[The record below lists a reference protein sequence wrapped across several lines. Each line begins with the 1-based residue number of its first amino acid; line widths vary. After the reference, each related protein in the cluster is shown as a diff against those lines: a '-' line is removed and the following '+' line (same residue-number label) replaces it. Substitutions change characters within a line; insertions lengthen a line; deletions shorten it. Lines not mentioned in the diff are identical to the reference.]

1 MSAVSFMKY
10 SESNEL
16 YLHETPFVTRILYHS
31 HSVLRQQ
38 TVFSAC
44 VNKHIPHEK
53 YPYSENSITITQG
66 ACYHCSQQLVLSPQN
81 LLT

>member
-16 YLHETPFVTRILYHS
+16 YLHETSVVPRLLYHS
-31 HSVLRQQ
+31 HSVLQQQ

-44 VNKHIPHEK
+44 VNKRIPHEK
-53 YPYSENSITITQG
+53 YSYSGNSITITQP
-66 ACYHCSQQLVLSPQN
+66 ACYHCSQQLVLSSQN